1 MRRIDVRESQSL
13 AGAARH
19 QAAIVDGGA
28 IRAVDVVDPGGREIL
43 PDLDRMMI
51 SIELAGRWQ
60 RADWRDCAQKE
71 RDREEERR
79 CRAAKD
85 SCKAS
90 HALRLP
96 VVVFIIIVRGRTSH

>member
-19 QAAIVDGGA
+19 QAAIVDWGA
-28 IRAVDVVDPGGREIL
+28 IRAVDVVAPGCREIRH
-43 PDLDRMMI
+43 DLDRMMI
-51 SIELAGRWQ
+51 PIKLAGRWQ

-71 RDREEERR
+71 RDREEQHRFL
-79 CRAAKD
+79 AAKD

-90 HALRLP
+90 HTLRLP
-96 VVVFIIIVRGRTSH
+96 VVVLIIIVRGRTSL